1 MQSSSMNSLKPCLKI
16 PSKPVLSLAI
26 FVPAV
31 SVASVALCDGS
42 KMGHPAEAVSDQCH
56 GCYHDDISFSTGV
69 FFRNAT
75 LRLPPRRRPLVRA
88 EVRSAHPSATP
99 WLGGNSSGP
108 A

>member
-31 SVASVALCDGS
+31 SVAWVALCDGS
-42 KMGHPAEAVSDQCH
+42 KMGRPEEDVSDQCH
-56 GCYHDDISFSTGV
+56 GCCHDDIRFGMGV
-69 FFRNAT
+69 FFTNAPF
-75 LRLPPRRRPLVRA
+75 RLPPCRRPLVRA

-99 WLGGNSSGP
+99 WLAGNS
-108 A
+108 